1 MSTKTIS
8 YIAVISIFLVF
19 LTQTFLVVDYF
30 NTVRLALIRESD
42 AILRES
48 FRMDLNERNIEYNK
62 MIAASRPDSIVVDEQ
77 DFRDEDAVD
86 FDMRNVGVDQEGL
99 LNRMDLFLNV
109 LVSKIAPINL
119 ANVDSVTGEILHS
132 RDIYSDYLIQIIKPQ
147 TGQVITGS
155 KEKSQT
161 SFFEIPSQPYPL
173 DFENKQALRLILI
186 NPFSL
191 IIKRMGLMLIAS
203 IVFSVICLLAFR
215 FLIRVLAKQK
225 QLVKFKNEFL
235 SNIAHE
241 LKRPVSSLIV
251 NMEALQ
257 YAPAL
262 SGDKYVGMMLNNSVN
277 SLNELNGTISMIVG
291 LAKVEEGLLVLNKNP
306 MNPVRI
312 LEDLRS
318 RFISSP
324 AKKVTIETNY
334 ETTDIII
341 NADHLMLTQC
351 FANLIDNAI
360 KYSHA
365 EVLIILGLT
374 VKGST
379 IEISFKDNGIGIPA
393 EKIGTIFEKYSRVDH
408 QAKVGGFGIG
418 LNYVRTIIEKH
429 GGDISVNSEPGSGS
443 EFIVSLPKK

>member
-8 YIAVISIFLVF
+8 YIAIISLFLVF
-19 LTQTFLVVDYF
+19 LTQAFLIVDYF
-30 NTVRLALIRESD
+30 QTVREALIRESD
-42 AILRES
+42 AIIAEAFRKDLDVRNSKFKSKDTLKVAQKINPISGDVDDGVVFNMGES
-48 FRMDLNERNIEYNK
+48 GGD
-62 MIAASRPDSIVVDEQ
+62 
-77 DFRDEDAVD
+77 
-86 FDMRNVGVDQEGL
+86 GGL
-99 LNRMDLFLNV
+99 LNNFDLIMNLFI
-109 LVSKIAPINL
+109 STYIPIQLMNI
-119 ANVDSVTGEILHS
+119 DSITGDILHK
-132 RDIYSDYLIQIIKPQ
+132 RNIFSDYLVQIIEPQ
-147 TGQVITGS
+147 TGRIVASS
-155 KEKSQT
+155 KKKTKS
-161 SFFEIPSQPYPL
+161 SLFEIPSQPYPL

-215 FLIRVLAKQK
+215 FLIKVLAKQK

-241 LKRPVSSLIV
+241 LKRPVSSLLV

-257 YAPAL
+257 YAPSL
-262 SGDKYVGMMLNNSVN
+262 SEDKYMGMMLNNSVN

-291 LAKVEEGLLVLNKNP
+291 LAKVEEGLLILNKTP
-306 MNPVRI
+306 MNPVKI
-312 LEDLRS
+312 LEDLKL
-318 RFISSP
+318 RFISTPS
-324 AKKVTIETNY
+324 KKLTIETRF
-334 ETTDIII
+334 ETTDIIV

-374 VKGST
+374 VTGNS

-393 EKIGTIFEKYSRVDH
+393 EKISNIFDKYSRVDH

-418 LNYVRTIIEKH
+418 LNYVKTIIEKH
-429 GGDISVNSEPGSGS
+429 GGHIRVKSEPGTGS

>member
-48 FRMDLNERNIEYNK
+48 FRMDLNKRNIEYNE
-62 MIAASRPDSIVVDEQ
+62 MIAASQPDSIVADEQ
-77 DFRDEDAVD
+77 VFDDNEAVD
-86 FDMRNVGVDQEGL
+86 FDMRNMDADQGGL
-99 LNRMDLFLNV
+99 LNRLDIFLNEV
-109 LVSKIAPINL
+109 VSLTSPMNL
-119 ANVDSVTGEILHS
+119 ANIDSITGEILKS
-132 RDIYSDYLIQIIKPQ
+132 REIYSDFLIQIIEPQ
-147 TGQVITGS
+147 TGSIITGS
-155 KEKSQT
+155 KEKPKS
-161 SFFEIPSQPYPL
+161 SLFEIPSQPYPL

-203 IVFSVICLLAFR
+203 ILFSVICLLAFR
-215 FLIRVLAKQK
+215 FLIQVLAKQK

-241 LKRPVSSLIV
+241 LKRPVSSLLV
-251 NMEALQ
+251 NMEALEF
-257 YAPAL
+257 AP
-262 SGDKYVGMMLNNSVN
+262 SVSNDKYAGMMLKNSVN
-277 SLNELNGTISMIVG
+277 SLNELKGTISMIVG
-291 LAKVEEGLLVLNKNP
+291 LAKVEEGLLVLNKI
-306 MNPVRI
+306 PVDPVML
-312 LEDLRS
+312 LEDLRM

-324 AKKVTIETNY
+324 AKKVKIETNF
-334 ETTDIII
+334 EVSDIII
-341 NADHLMLTQC
+341 QADELMLTQC

-365 EVLIILGLT
+365 EVLIVLSL
-374 VKGST
+374 VAKGSM
-379 IEISFKDNGIGIPA
+379 IEVSIKDNGIGIPA
-393 EKIGTIFEKYSRVDH
+393 EKIGTIFDKYSRVDH
-408 QAKVGGFGIG
+408 QTKVGGFGIG
-418 LNYVRTIIEKH
+418 LNYVKTIIEKH
-429 GGDISVNSEPGSGS
+429 GGNIRVMSEPGVGS